1 VNTAPK
7 PSLPELPHPHVLL
20 FDGTC
25 NLCNATVAF
34 VLPRDRAARFRFL
47 PIQSGRGQAIYRAAG
62 LNPDHPG
69 SLLLVTDSRMLL
81 RSDAALEVARHLGWP
96 WKLAGALRIL
106 PRALR
111 DSAYDLVA
119 RNRYRW
125 FGSRD
130 ACLVPNPAIQDR
142 FIKG

>member
-1 VNTAPK
+1 MNTAPK
-7 PSLPELPHPHVLL
+7 PSPPALPHPHVLL

-47 PIQSGRGQAIYRAAG
+47 PIQSGRGQALYRAAG
-62 LNPDHPG
+62 LDPDEPD
-69 SLLLVTDSRMLL
+69 SLLLVTGGRMLL
-81 RSDAALEVARHLGWP
+81 RSDAALEIARHLGWP
-96 WKLAGALRIL
+96 WALASIFRVV
-106 PRALR
+106 PRFLR
-111 DSAYDLVA
+111 DAAYNLVA
-119 RNRYRW
+119 RNRHRW

-130 ACLVPNPAIQDR
+130 ACLVPNPASQDR

>member
-1 VNTAPK
+1 MSIDPK
-7 PSLPELPHPHVLL
+7 PSLPALPHPHVLL

-47 PIQSGRGQAIYRAAG
+47 PIQGGRGHALYRAAG
-62 LNPDHPG
+62 LDPSRPD
-69 SLLLVTDSRMLL
+69 SLLLVTGGRTLV
-81 RSDAALEVARHLGWP
+81 RSDAALEIARHLGWP
-96 WKLAGALRIL
+96 WKLAGILRVL

-111 DSAYDLVA
+111 DAAYDLVA
-119 RNRYRW
+119 RNRHRW